1 MKTLNTYLIRSV
13 LPLYFIQYALMY
25 WTDISDPHKW
35 YVYDFG
41 NALLRVLFISYLF
54 FLFYFQT
61 FNYERQVNYRTI
73 KAVLVFETYNFVGEA
88 LNINQKGN
96 LFEVLFA
103 VVLVL
108 CLTYQFRK
116 K

>member
-1 MKTLNTYLIRSV
+1 MKVFNTYILKAI
-13 LPLYFIQYALMY
+13 LPLYFVQYVLMY
-25 WTDISDPHKW
+25 WAGLSAPAQW

-41 NALLRVLFISYLF
+41 NALIRFCFAAYLF

-73 KAVLVFETYNFVGEA
+73 KAVLVFEAYNLLGEA

-103 VVLVL
+103 ICLVL
-108 CLTYQFRK
+108 CLTYQFK

>member
-1 MKTLNTYLIRSV
+1 MKTLNTYLIRAV
-13 LPLYFIQYALMY
+13 LPLYFIQYSLMY
-25 WTDISDPHKW
+25 WTGISDPAKW

-41 NALLRVLFISYLF
+41 NALLRVLFIIYLF

-61 FNYERQVNYRTI
+61 FNYERQVNFRTI
-73 KAVLVFETYNFVGEA
+73 KAVLVFEIYNFIGEA

-108 CLTYQFRK
+108 CLTYQFK
-116 K
+116 KK